1 MARNHDTYG
10 LEHFMDLPIITSTSS
25 HSDFQELINQVQPLT
40 QVVLSAQGQ
49 NQALPPRQVLTLMTT
64 LSLKGIDQGSS
75 KCNSTTLQIMNQ
87 KAP

>member
-1 MARNHDTYG
+1 
-10 LEHFMDLPIITSTSS
+10 MDLPIITSTSS
-25 HSDFQELINQVQPLT
+25 YSDFQELINQVQPLT

-49 NQALPPRQVLTLMTT
+49 NHALPPRQVLTLMTT

-75 KCNSTTLQIMNQ
+75 KCNSTTLQVMNQ